1 VPAESARFYRRL
13 SRRDWWVI
21 VAILGVTAVLT
32 VASIASGG
40 GGGKPLAAR
49 GCFSLE
55 RASIMG
61 AATTTYCGATAARFC
76 RTAPAGDREIA
87 AKCDALGLR
96 RPKTS

>member
-1 VPAESARFYRRL
+1 MPAESARFTWRL
-13 SRRDWWVI
+13 SRRDWWFIGAI
-21 VAILGVTAVLT
+21 VAASVAITI
-32 VASIASGG
+32 ASIAFGNGG
-40 GGGKPLAAR
+40 RPTAQK

-87 AKCDALGLR
+87 RKCDALGLK
-96 RPKTS
+96 RPRTS